1 GRAARSV
8 RARAHRGTAR
18 GRQPRGGRS
27 RQPARC
33 ALSRRQPG
41 HSADRLS
48 AVGHQPGGA
57 TFARHGRRHAG
68 LHRSR
73 RVPAEAD
80 DPQGRHVRQSPD
92 AYLWAAGRGACS
104 RGGRRVT
111 GPRAKT
117 LAETI
122 RQRLADDILHGVYP
136 PGARLDEKRLA
147 ERFRLSRTPVRE
159 ALRQL
164 ISTGLVE
171 MQPHRGATVSLPTEA
186 ALAEMFEV
194 MGELEG
200 RCARLAAQRISP
212 AERVRLEAVHRL
224 CAEAVHT
231 GDRERYRTLNFDFH
245 DVIYRAAHNDF
256 LFATTFAVRQ
266 RIAPFR

>member
-1 GRAARSV
+1 
-8 RARAHRGTAR
+8 
-18 GRQPRGGRS
+18 
-27 RQPARC
+27 
-33 ALSRRQPG
+33 
-41 HSADRLS
+41 
-48 AVGHQPGGA
+48 
-57 TFARHGRRHAG
+57 
-68 LHRSR
+68 
-73 RVPAEAD
+73 
-80 DPQGRHVRQSPD
+80 HVRQSSD

-147 ERFRLSRTPVRE
+147 EGFRLSRTPVRE

-194 MGELEG
+194 MGELEAS
-200 RCARLAAQRISP
+200 CARLAAQRISP

-224 CAEAVHT
+224 CAEAVHA

-266 RIAPFR
+266 RIAPFRRAQFEMQDRLTKSYAEHDAVVRAIIGGDTDTAEEVMRA